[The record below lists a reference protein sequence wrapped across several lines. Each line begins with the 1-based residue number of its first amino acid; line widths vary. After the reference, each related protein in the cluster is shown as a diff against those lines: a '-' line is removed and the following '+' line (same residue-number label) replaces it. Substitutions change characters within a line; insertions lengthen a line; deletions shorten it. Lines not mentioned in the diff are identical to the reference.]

1 MTTAIVAFRTVSVLL
16 AAAVVCAAC
25 ASGGTDER
33 QPGDEP
39 QPTVER
45 QPGSH
50 EQPEAEQ
57 QPGRDPQPQSSQEPG
72 EDQQPAIE
80 RLAVVEDVELPTSA
94 VTEDNGRAR
103 LLAALPTGPVR
114 EQIAAVDLTQRLLVV
129 LGFDACSMTNPQLQ
143 WRGDDHLAWSV
154 EDTGVNCFVAVPAIA
169 VFALPHEGLPDRVT
183 LGGEQPAEGDLEI
196 HVRR

>member
-1 MTTAIVAFRTVSVLL
+1 MTTAIAAFRTAAVLL

-25 ASGGTDER
+25 ASGGADER

-39 QPTVER
+39 APTVEP
-45 QPGSH
+45 QPGNG
-50 EQPEAEQ
+50 QPPE
-57 QPGRDPQPQSSQEPG
+57 GDPQPQSSQEPG
-72 EDQQPAIE
+72 DDQQPAIE

-94 VTEDNGRAR
+94 VAEENGRAR
-103 LLAALPTGPVR
+103 LVAALPAGPGR
-114 EQIAAVDLTQRLLVV
+114 EQVAAVDLTQRLLVV
-129 LGFDACSMTNPQLQ
+129 LGFDGCSMTNPQLQ

-169 VFALPHEGLPDRVT
+169 VFALPRERLPDRVT